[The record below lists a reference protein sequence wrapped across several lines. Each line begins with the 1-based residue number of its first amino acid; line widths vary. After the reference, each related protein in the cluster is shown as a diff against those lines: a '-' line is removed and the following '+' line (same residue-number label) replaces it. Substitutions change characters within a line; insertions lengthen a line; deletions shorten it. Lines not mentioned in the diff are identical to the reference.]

1 MLCDVCTKNPATV
14 HLTEIIGGKIIEVH
28 LCEECAKKKTEEFQK
43 QFSITDFLSDL
54 VDIDTTIGKIASS
67 PEVVCSGCGLTYSEF
82 KKKGRLGCPQCYES
96 LKGQLQSLLRR
107 MHGSTRHKGKA
118 PKIKIRKEI
127 SAAERIKEL
136 RKYLERAIKL
146 EEYEEAARIR
156 DEIRM
161 LDRNI
166 KER

>member
-1 MLCDVCTKNPATV
+1 MLCDVCTKNSATV

-54 VDIDTTIGKIASS
+54 VDIDSTIGKVGAAPPIA
-67 PEVVCSGCGLTYSEF
+67 CSGCGLTYSEF

-96 LKGQLQSLLRR
+96 LKGQLQSLLRK
-107 MHGSTRHKGKA
+107 MHGSVRHKGKA
-118 PKIKIRKEI
+118 PKIKIKKEV

-156 DEIRM
+156 DEIRI
-161 LDRNI
+161 LEQ
-166 KER
+166 KSKKT